1 MCRICFKIFQVG
13 LAKRAQGVKMTTV
26 RPVTP
31 QVQSLRPNGRTPP
44 SYPHPLKHL
53 PTTHQINVTYTI

>member
-1 MCRICFKIFQVG
+1 MYRICFKIFQVG

-26 RPVTP
+26 KPVTP

-44 SYPHPLKHL
+44 KLPSPKHL
-53 PTTHQINVTYTI
+53 PTTHQINVTYTV